1 MEVTQTSRS
10 NTDAVDAGA
19 LRRPPV
25 KGKAN
30 HASGGRLPAELDS
43 NRSDTLA
50 RQAYLALRE
59 GIILGRYREGERL
72 AEQRLA
78 EELAVSRVPL
88 REAFPQLEMEGFV
101 RTVPR
106 RSAVV
111 ARWDAK
117 AVNDLFDL
125 RLCFEV
131 GAARYAARQVGA
143 GESPEPL
150 DRALAYSREV
160 VREGDPYKVA
170 QASTAYHEAIVE
182 VAGNQ
187 LMKNIMRLVTGRMVW
202 LFYLTSQLAA
212 EIALEEH
219 DQLRNAIWSGNEPLA
234 ESIAYVHI
242 EHDRIPSFRALEAQQ
257 MAARLGGRET

>member
-1 MEVTQTSRS
+1 MSGF
-10 NTDAVDAGA
+10 DGLPA
-19 LRRPPV
+19 LRKPSCCDE
-25 KGKAN
+25 GKYSLNLRATTE
-30 HASGGRLPAELDS
+30 SDTTRT
-43 NRSDTLA
+43 DTLA

-78 EELAVSRVPL
+78 QELAVSRVPL
-88 REAFPQLEMEGFV
+88 REALPQLEMEGFV
-101 RTVPR
+101 HTVPR

-111 ARWDAK
+111 ARWDTR

-125 RLCFEV
+125 RLYFDA
-131 GAARYAARQVGA
+131 GAARYAARQVAAGA
-143 GESPEPL
+143 SPEEL
-150 DRALAYSREV
+150 DQALELSREV

-170 QASTAYHEAIVE
+170 QASASYHEAIVN

-187 LMKNIMRLVTGRMVW
+187 LMKNIMRSIAGRMVW

-212 EIALEEH
+212 DIALEEH
-219 DQLRNAIWSGNEPLA
+219 AQLTNAIRSGNERLA
-234 ESIAYVHI
+234 ESIAYAHI

-257 MAARLGGRET
+257 TAYRRGVQESPKQ

>member
-1 MEVTQTSRS
+1 VTQTSRVKA
-10 NTDAVDAGA
+10 DAVDVGDLGGAAGGKERLA
-19 LRRPPV
+19 RARTPV
-25 KGKAN
+25 
-30 HASGGRLPAELDS
+30 ELDAG
-43 NRSDTLA
+43 RSDTLA

-88 REAFPQLEMEGFV
+88 REALPQLEMEGFV
-101 RTVPR
+101 HTVPR

-111 ARWDAK
+111 ARWDTR

-143 GESPEPL
+143 GASPEPL
-150 DRALAYSREV
+150 DRALADSREL

-170 QASTAYHEAIVE
+170 QASTEYHEAIVE

-187 LMKNIMRLVTGRMVW
+187 LMKNIMRSITGRMVW

-212 EIALEEH
+212 DIALEEH
-219 DQLRNAIWSGNEPLA
+219 AQLSDAIRSGNEPLA
-234 ESIAYVHI
+234 ESIAYAHI

-257 MAARLGGRET
+257 TAARLGGRGTSPS